1 MEISLTT
8 WRPGRPQLILFVLY
22 QPQFTVTKQ
31 STSENTASRK
41 LLPFGNIKFESETEK
56 LSSHFQKR
64 VIAYWKLLS
73 FLPLDSVQNLR
84 CTIRRW
90 GPWQVLG
97 NSVRSK
103 DGRMWGARYGVDCI
117 QCICKCL
124 CRGLMT
130 GGGIVVHYIGVVTPD
145 TLYCE
150 DWQWRMSTGT
160 QTCHYQIT
168 KTENNK
174 NTAICRAEFISKQD
188 PNLNDRNER

>member
-8 WRPGRPQLILFVLY
+8 WRPGWPQLILFVLY

-97 NSVRSK
+97 NGVRSK

-130 GGGIVVHYIGVVTPD
+130 GGRHCCSLYRCRDTRYSLLWGLTVEDVYRNSNLSLPD
-145 TLYCE
+145 
-150 DWQWRMSTGT
+150 
-160 QTCHYQIT
+160 H
-168 KTENNK
+168 K
-174 NTAICRAEFISKQD
+174 NREQ
-188 PNLNDRNER
+188 